1 MYNKLI
7 IKLPGGHMDIK
18 EILRQEIEA
27 EAQRAEKRA
36 EKCTLSEAEI
46 EAATSEVWE
55 RLQTEIAKR
64 EQAERKK
71 SRG

>member
-1 MYNKLI
+1 MICEI
-7 IKLPGGHMDIK
+7 ITTGENMDIK
-18 EILRQEIEA
+18 EILRLGIEA
-27 EAQRAEKRA
+27 EVEGAERQA
-36 EKCTLSEAEI
+36 EKCTLSEAEV
-46 EAATSEVWE
+46 EAATAEVWE